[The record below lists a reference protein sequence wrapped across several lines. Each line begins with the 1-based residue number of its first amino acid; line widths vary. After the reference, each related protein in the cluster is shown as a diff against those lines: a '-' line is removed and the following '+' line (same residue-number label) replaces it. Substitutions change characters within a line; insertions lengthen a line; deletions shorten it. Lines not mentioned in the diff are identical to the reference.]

1 MAIDVLTSGFVTV
14 ACMLALLAETLIA
27 INRRSIPRLCLATAI
42 AVLFVIYFL
51 ASFAIVQPVELRM
64 AVRISIAGVMINL
77 YLIHRHEARDARL
90 MIQARWNAWKRRRFR
105 QS

>member
-14 ACMLALLAETLIA
+14 ACILALLAEILIA
-27 INRRSIPRLCLATAI
+27 INRRSIPRLCLAAAI

-90 MIQARWNAWKRRRFR
+90 MLQARWNAWKRRRFR